1 MGVPLWCPDVPVPDV
16 IPTVFFMGDR
26 FTQPTPFRPDFV
38 IDVSRHEDV
47 IVDTFACHE
56 SQMFEWLVPEHGAS
70 LDDVPPASDVEGR
83 RAFVRKTALHLV
95 ADYANAFSDSV
106 ERAYPG
112 RHPKLVEVY
121 EKSEYGRTP
130 VQAERDLLA
139 SLGGAWIDSTES
151 KWTQVK

>member
-1 MGVPLWCPDVPVPDV
+1 M
-16 IPTVFFMGDR
+16 
-26 FTQPTPFRPDFV
+26 
-38 IDVSRHEDV
+38 
-47 IVDTFACHE
+47 
-56 SQMFEWLVPEHGAS
+56 PEHGAS

-95 ADYANAFSDSV
+95 ADYAHAFSDSV

-139 SLGGAWIDSTES
+139 SLGGVWIDSTDS